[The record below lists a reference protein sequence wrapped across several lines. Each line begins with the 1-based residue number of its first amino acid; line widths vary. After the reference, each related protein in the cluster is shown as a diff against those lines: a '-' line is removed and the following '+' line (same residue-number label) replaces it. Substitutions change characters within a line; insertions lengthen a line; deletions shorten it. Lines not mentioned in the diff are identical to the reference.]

1 MKFLYNT
8 NSTNGVLH
16 IECYLHVNGKNIVFK
31 TNKICPG
38 RCTISKETIT
48 KYGQNLNLNKYITQ
62 FWYLICFCCCLR
74 VTKSTKIKCLF
85 IGVILFCDQNS
96 F

>member
-38 RCTISKETIT
+38 RCTISKERIT
-48 KYGQNLNLNKYITQ
+48 KYGQNLHLNKYITQ
-62 FWYLICFCCCLR
+62 FWYLICFLLLFACN
-74 VTKSTKIKCLF
+74 KIYKNQMF
-85 IGVILFCDQNS
+85 IYRGHS
-96 F
+96 FL